1 MRVALL
7 LSLLTLAALAQA
19 EPVRVFASVLPIK
32 TFVEKV
38 GGEHVDARSM
48 VRPGYSPH
56 TYEPTPQQIAAL
68 AGTRLYVRTGLPF
81 EEPWMPRIRSA
92 NPAMEV
98 LDARSG
104 MALRT
109 LEAHDHDEDHHGHE
123 HGHHDHGHA
132 KHQHRHG
139 KTQAHGTD
147 EPDPHLW
154 TSPPLAA
161 RIAER
166 IRDRLSALDP
176 ANAADYERNYRT
188 FAAELETLDA
198 EIHALLDPLKHRR
211 FMVFHPAWGYFAD
224 NYGLTQVP
232 IEREG
237 KEPGARALAA
247 LIEQARREGV
257 RVVFVQPQFDTRL
270 AARIAEAIG
279 GGVVAVDPLAADY
292 ADNLRSVA
300 QQFAE
305 ALQR

>member
-7 LSLLTLAALAQA
+7 LILSILSATAQA
-19 EPVRVFASVLPIK
+19 EPLRVFASVLPIK

-68 AGTRLYVRTGLPF
+68 AETRLYVRSGLPF
-81 EEPWMPRIRSA
+81 EEAWMPRIRSA
-92 NPAMEV
+92 NPAMDV

-104 MALRT
+104 MTLRT
-109 LEAHDHDEDHHGHE
+109 IEAHDHGDEARGHDQ
-123 HGHHDHGHA
+123 HDHGHA
-132 KHQHRHG
+132 H
-139 KTQAHGTD
+139 AAD

-154 TSPPLAA
+154 TSPSLAI

-176 ANAADYERNYRT
+176 ANAADYARNYRA
-188 FAAELETLDA
+188 FAAELEALDS
-198 EIHALLDPLKHRR
+198 EIHALLDPLEHRR

-270 AARIAEAIG
+270 ATRIADAIG

-292 ADNLRSVA
+292 VENLRNVA

-305 ALQR
+305 ALKP

>member
-1 MRVALL
+1 MRVTLL
-7 LSLLTLAALAQA
+7 LILSMVVTTAQA
-19 EPVRVFASVLPIK
+19 EPLRVFASVLPIK

-81 EEPWMPRIRSA
+81 EEAWMPRIRST
-92 NPAMEV
+92 NPSMEV

-104 MALRT
+104 MDLRKI
-109 LEAHDHDEDHHGHE
+109 EAHDHGEE
-123 HGHHDHGHA
+123 AHDHGHD
-132 KHQHRHG
+132 HHHDHRHG
-139 KTQAHGTD
+139 ETQAHGTD

-176 ANAADYERNYRT
+176 ENAADYERNHHA
-188 FAAELETLDA
+188 FVAELEALDR
-198 EIHALLDPLKHRR
+198 EIHALLDPLEHRR

-237 KEPGARALAA
+237 KEPGAKALAA
-247 LIEQARREGV
+247 LIEQARRERV

-279 GGVVAVDPLAADY
+279 GGVVVVDPLAADY
-292 ADNLRSVA
+292 VDNLRSVA
-300 QQFAE
+300 QQFAG

>member
-7 LSLLTLAALAQA
+7 LILSILATSAQA
-19 EPVRVFASVLPIK
+19 EPLRVFASVLPIK

-68 AGTRLYVRTGLPF
+68 ASTRLYVRSGLPF
-81 EEPWMPRIRSA
+81 EEAWMPRIRSA
-92 NPAMEV
+92 NPSMEV

-109 LEAHDHDEDHHGHE
+109 LEAHDHGDEAHGHDHHHHHGHE
-123 HGHHDHGHA
+123 KDRHGHA
-132 KHQHRHG
+132 H
-139 KTQAHGTD
+139 AAD

-154 TSPPLAA
+154 TSPALAT

-176 ANAADYERNYRT
+176 ANAADYARNYRA
-188 FAAELETLDA
+188 FAAELAALDG
-198 EIHALLDPLKHRR
+198 EIHALLDPLEHRR

-224 NYGLTQVP
+224 SYGLTQVP

-237 KEPGARALAA
+237 KEPGAKALAA

-292 ADNLRSVA
+292 ADNLRAVA

-305 ALQR
+305 ALRR